1 MNIEIPYRRR
11 ALRAGALAPGIV
23 LALALGLTG
32 NALAW
37 GGCEHQRKLNETL
50 DVSGSDRLRIIAA
63 AGDLEVRGDEGAD
76 TVTVEATICASKAAW
91 AEEAGLSM
99 EGGREAT
106 VAVVIPSEDGMSWG
120 NDYVYVDLSVTVP
133 DDLSLDI
140 RDSSGDVDVSRVSD
154 VAIKDSSG
162 DIDVSSSG
170 SVSVED
176 SSGDIELNRIDGDV
190 TIVQDSSGDIR
201 GSDIEGSVIVARDS
215 SGDIRFRDVR
225 DDFLVERDS
234 SGDVVAQGVGGDF
247 SVLRDGSGDISYRD
261 VAGEVDIPEDS

>member
-1 MNIEIPYRRR
+1 MNIEHHLRRR
-11 ALRAGALAPGIV
+11 AFRAGALTSGIA
-23 LALALGLTG
+23 LALALSG
-32 NALAW
+32 NAVAW
-37 GGCEHQRKLNETL
+37 GGCEHERKLEETL
-50 DVSGSDRLRIIAA
+50 DVSGSDSLEIIAA
-63 AGDLEVRGDEGAD
+63 AGDLEVQGDNGASA
-76 TVTVEATICASKAAW
+76 VTVKATICASKASW
-91 AEEAGLSM
+91 VEEAGMSM
-99 EGGREAT
+99 EGGREAN
-106 VAVVIPSEDGMSWG
+106 VAVVMPDVDGNSW
-120 NDYVYVDLSVTVP
+120 NDEYVYIDLSVTVP
-133 DDLSLDI
+133 GDLTLDI
-140 RDSSGDVDVSRVSD
+140 HDSSGDIDVTGVAD

-176 SSGDIELNRIDGDV
+176 SSGDIELSRIDGDV

-234 SGDVVAQGVGGDF
+234 SGDVVAQGIGGDF

-261 VAGEVDIPEDS
+261 VAGSVDIPEDS